1 MTLDQLKAE
10 LRSAGL
16 TSEQIAAVLPPI
28 REYGAHLIQAHARTP
43 GSQDARRDRAS

>member
-43 GSQDARRDRAS
+43 RSQQDSDRRVS